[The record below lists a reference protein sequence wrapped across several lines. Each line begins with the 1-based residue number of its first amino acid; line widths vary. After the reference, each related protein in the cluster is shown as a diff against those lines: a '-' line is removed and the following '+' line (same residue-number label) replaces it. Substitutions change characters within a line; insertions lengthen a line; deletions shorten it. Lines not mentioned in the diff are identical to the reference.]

1 MTGGGG
7 PQFGERIEPGP
18 NDVCYRHPGR
28 TSFTLCQRCS
38 RTICPECQVQSPVG
52 VLCPE
57 CVKEM
62 RPSSSKRVSRG
73 ARVTGR
79 RLGAMETPVTYVILG
94 ANLVVFVLQLLGQYF
109 LGNAVTP
116 ALWYAPLYS
125 VPGGVHEVQG
135 QLLMFEFEPWRMLT
149 ATFTHSTGFLMHIL
163 FNMYALWLFGRNLEQ
178 MLGRAQFLVLY
189 LFSGLGG
196 SLAVMLWVYAD
207 PMSMVVPTVGASG
220 AIFGLLGATL
230 IALKSARV
238 NTTTLLV
245 VIAIN
250 LAIGFIPGA
259 NISWQAH
266 AGGLVVGIL
275 TMWVLVKTRGPRL
288 KNRRIAVLTGI
299 GAVLVAL
306 SFAYFVAMP
315 I

>member
-1 MTGGGG
+1 M
-7 PQFGERIEPGP
+7 
-18 NDVCYRHPGR
+18 
-28 TSFTLCQRCS
+28 
-38 RTICPECQVQSPVG
+38 
-52 VLCPE
+52 LCPE

-62 RPSSSKRVSRG
+62 QPSGVAQAKRQ

-79 RLGAMETPVTYVILG
+79 RIAALDTPVTYAILSI
-94 ANLVVFVLQLLGQYF
+94 NLVVFVLQLIGQYF
-109 LGNAVTP
+109 FANGVTP

-125 VPGGVHEVQG
+125 VPGGVHEIQG
-135 QLLMFEFEPWRMLT
+135 QQLLFEFEPWRMLT

-178 MLGRAQFLVLY
+178 MLGRAQFLALY
-189 LFSGLGG
+189 LLSGLGG

-207 PMSMVVPTVGASG
+207 PTTIVVPTVGASG

-238 NTTTLLV
+238 NTRTLLV

-250 LAIGFIPGA
+250 LGIGFIPGA

-266 AGGLVVGIL
+266 LGGIIVGTLAMWLLVQN
-275 TMWVLVKTRGPRL
+275 RGPRRKGARVMSL
-288 KNRRIAVLTGI
+288 LGIA
-299 GAVLVAL
+299 AVLVLL
-306 SFAYFVAMP
+306 SFAYFFAMP